1 MFVFTG
7 TIARKSEEKRQNV
20 LAWREN
26 SIRTRKTEEK
36 LRRDEERLS
45 VNDKTKKE
53 NYDAD
58 KIKNSKDVSV
68 AGGVLSAVSM

>member
-1 MFVFTG
+1 MIVFTG
-7 TIARKSEEKRQNV
+7 TIARKSEEKRTTSLHEEKIVSGQG
-20 LAWREN
+20 RQ
-26 SIRTRKTEEK
+26 EK

-45 VNDKTKKE
+45 INDKTRKE

-68 AGGVLSAVSM
+68 AGEVLSAVSM